1 MLTIL
6 IADDDVD
13 IRRILEQSLTHHGFN
28 VVACSG
34 GEQVPEIAAEQQ
46 PDLIILDIE
55 MPRVDGYQV
64 LWHLNNQAE
73 TRDIPAIVLSGRKS
87 EDAVSYGKKLGASE
101 YMFKPFSPSD
111 LLENVNRVLEQN
123 TMSDAQVH

>member
-1 MLTIL
+1 MQTIL

-13 IRRILEQSLTHHGFN
+13 IRRILETSLAHHGFN
-28 VVACSG
+28 VLACSG
-34 GEQVPEIAAEQQ
+34 GEQVPEMAAAQR

-64 LWHLNNQAE
+64 LWHLKNQVE
-73 TRDIPAIVLSGRKS
+73 TRNIPAIVLSGRKDEGS
-87 EDAVSYGKKLGASE
+87 VDYGKKLGACE

-111 LLENVNRVLEQN
+111 LLDRVDRLLGQN
-123 TMSDAQVH
+123 AMSDAQVH